1 MKIAINKGLSGEL
14 LFQKSS
20 KRCAVSKSTLCCTV
34 KIIKQND
41 EVNLCS
47 KSRCKKTFDEF
58 YELLLKEY
66 VVNLSNRCMPL
77 TKWLQHF
84 IKFSKPTAQKP
95 ILLILDDHCS
105 HLIVTNFAK
114 SHYVDDTFVIK
125 RLPFLIVFITKKTDS
140 ILDHKC
146 KKLTDKYLHVES
158 HHHSTQQQSAINSLV
173 RRAHI
178 HIQHTR

>member
-1 MKIAINKGLSGEL
+1 MNSSTFCLISNVLRVPVSEHYRKMDTYIYYLLQIPFLNMKIKNKTVQSIHKMKIAINKGLSGEL

-77 TKWLQHF
+77 TK
-84 IKFSKPTAQKP
+84 KNFSS
-95 ILLILDDHCS
+95 L
-105 HLIVTNFAK
+105 HLI
-114 SHYVDDTFVIK
+114 
-125 RLPFLIVFITKKTDS
+125 
-140 ILDHKC
+140 
-146 KKLTDKYLHVES
+146 
-158 HHHSTQQQSAINSLV
+158 
-173 RRAHI
+173 
-178 HIQHTR
+178 